1 MIIKKKYVI
10 ILLNIKTKRVI
21 IVKER
26 KWTPEQ
32 FSAIEQNGS
41 VLVSA
46 SAGTGKTAV
55 MTEKVVNFLIQS
67 ELSIDGILV
76 ITFSNAAAK
85 EMAERISKRLA
96 EISEDGTISKAKRDI
111 AIKRRMN
118 LSNAHIET
126 FHAFCKDIISKHYY
140 KVGISSDFKVGEP
153 NTVKLI
159 MKKATDKVL
168 EEEFRN
174 KNSTFIRLAEYID
187 GGEKI
192 DDVIIASCNKM
203 SNIVDLNAWKEKTI
217 ANYEINDE
225 FSKEIAEM
233 IKKDFSDAANLLKK
247 AVDSCEDIK
256 TKKKIEAELNTVL
269 FSLEKMEYDH
279 INAIDESTIECICTK
294 ITYPRKIDCTL
305 TKKLRDE
312 ANKHLEFYKK
322 NNITTKTQ
330 LERIKEM
337 APVVRYFI
345 DVCQKVN
352 EEFAKMKK
360 NAHII
365 DFNDMEHLALK
376 ILEDNII
383 ANQYRA
389 QFGRIFIDEYQ
400 DTNPIQEAIIEKIS
414 KKNNLFC
421 VGDFKQSI
429 YRFRAS
435 DPTLFLNRSEN
446 YEKNALGTVISLN
459 KNFRSSQNIL
469 NCANDV
475 LDIASR
481 TSSEINYDEEQK
493 LIHNRDDDNESQP
506 VVVRILNK
514 NKRDIDTDPTEDL
527 STEEI
532 EVYNTIDII
541 KNIIGKEIYNTKTDN
556 KKPAEYGDICIL
568 CRKLSGISELFY
580 KIFSQENIPF
590 SIEKPTELFNTVEI
604 ENIINIL
611 ELAENPNNDTG
622 IIAFMHMGFFDFE
635 DKDILEIRKFKYT
648 ESLYN
653 NICLIATENSE
664 IGGKCKLFLD
674 FLERARRETGRH
686 ISEILNNILSEL
698 NYLDYIA
705 VMPNGK
711 QRISNIDVFKQ
722 YVYDYDVNNNKETTL
737 YDFIK
742 YIKKIKNDNPVVAS
756 EINSTIDT
764 NRVKITTIHKSKGLE
779 YPIVILPFVGKG
791 FNKND
796 TRNNVVFDV
805 KNGLGFRYF
814 NNTNR
819 SKGKTLVREFIT
831 REQAEKSVEE
841 ELRLLYVAMTRA
853 KEILVIQGFCP
864 DELEFSNVAKNTFDW
879 VKNTIFPSGK
889 FRYGEIKTNTGIWTI
904 EKGLEK
910 IEKQSKQAVSDN
922 IRDKYIVSLQTSP
935 KEPQTLTTHSKIK
948 FVLPKI
954 ERRKN

>member
-1 MIIKKKYVI
+1 MMSKK
-10 ILLNIKTKRVI
+10 
-21 IVKER
+21 

-32 FSAIEQNGS
+32 SNAIEQNGS

-85 EMAERISKRLA
+85 EMAERISQRLT
-96 EISEDGTISKAKRDI
+96 EIIEDKTISKTKRDI
-111 AIKRRMN
+111 ALRRRMN

-140 KVGISSDFKVGEP
+140 KVGISSDFNVGEP

-159 MKKATDKVL
+159 MKRATDKVL
-168 EEEFRN
+168 EEEFKN

-187 GGEKI
+187 GAEKI
-192 DDVIIASCNKM
+192 DDVIIATCNKM
-203 SNIVDLNAWKEKTI
+203 SNIVDLDTWKKRTI
-217 ANYEINDE
+217 ASYETEDG
-225 FSKEIAEM
+225 FSKEIEEM
-233 IKKDFSDAANLLKK
+233 MQEDFLNAANLLKK
-247 AVDSCEDIK
+247 AIAACDDVK
-256 TKKKIEAELNTVL
+256 TKKKIEAELSAVL
-269 FSLEKMEYDH
+269 FSLEKMEYDP
-279 INAIDESTIECICTK
+279 INAIDESTLESVCTR
-294 ITYPRKIDCTL
+294 ITYPRKIDCGL
-305 TKKLRDE
+305 TKTLRDE

-330 LERIKEM
+330 FARMKEM
-337 APVVRYFI
+337 APVVSYFI
-345 DVCQKVN
+345 DICQKAN
-352 EEFAKMKK
+352 EEFSKMKK
-360 NAHII
+360 EAHII
-365 DFNDMEHLALK
+365 DFNDMEHFALE
-376 ILEDNII
+376 ILSDNII
-383 ANQYRA
+383 SNQYRA
-389 QFGRIFIDEYQ
+389 QFGQIFIDEYQ

-446 YEKNALGTVISLN
+446 YEKNAIGTVISLN

-475 LDIASR
+475 LDIAAR
-481 TSSEINYDEEQK
+481 TSSEIDYDETQK
-493 LIHNRDDDNESQP
+493 LIHNRNDDNENNP

-514 NKRDIDTDPTEDL
+514 NKNDIGEEYTENL
-527 STEEI
+527 SPEEI
-532 EVYNTIDII
+532 EIYNTIDLI
-541 KNIIGKEIYNTKTDN
+541 KNIIGKNIYDPKTN
-556 KKPAEYGDICIL
+556 EQKKTEYGDICIL

-580 KIFSQENIPF
+580 KIYSQEGIPF

-604 ENIINIL
+604 ENLINIL
-611 ELAENPNNDTG
+611 ELVENPNNDTG
-622 IIAFMHMGFFDFE
+622 IISFMHMGFLDFE
-635 DKDILEIRKFKYT
+635 DTDIIKIRQFNYS

-653 NICLIATENSE
+653 NVCLIASE
-664 IGGKCKLFLD
+664 KTTIGSKCKIFID
-674 FLERARRETGRH
+674 FLERSRRETGKH
-686 ISEILNNILSEL
+686 IFEILNGILSEL
-698 NYLDYIA
+698 NYSDYIA

-722 YVYDYDVNNNKETTL
+722 YVHDYDINNNKETTL

-742 YIKKIKNDNPVVAS
+742 YIRKIKNDNPVVAS

-779 YPIVILPFVGKG
+779 YPVVILPFIGKG

-796 TRNNVVFDV
+796 SKSNVVFDV
-805 KNGLGFRYF
+805 ENGLGFRYF
-814 NNTNR
+814 NNINR
-819 SKGKTLVREFIT
+819 SKGKTLIREFIS
-831 REQAEKSVEE
+831 REKTKKAIEE

-853 KEILVIQGFCP
+853 KEILVIQGFCQE
-864 DELEFSNVAKNTFDW
+864 ELEYSSVAKNMFDW
-879 VKNTIFPSGK
+879 ITNAVFPSGK
-889 FRYGEIKTNTGIWTI
+889 FRYGEVKTNTGTWMI
-904 EKGLEK
+904 EKGLEN
-910 IEKQSKQAVSDN
+910 IEKTEKQKVSAN
-922 IRDKYIVSLQTSP
+922 IKDKYIVSLQTSST
-935 KEPQTLTTHSKIK
+935 TLDTPTSNKRIK

-954 ERRKN
+954 ERREN

>member
-1 MIIKKKYVI
+1 M
-10 ILLNIKTKRVI
+10 
-21 IVKER
+21 KER

-217 ANYEINDE
+217 ANYEITDE

-256 TKKKIEAELNTVL
+256 TKKKIEAELNAVL

-514 NKRDIDTDPTEDL
+514 NKRDIDNDSTEDL

-541 KNIIGKEIYNTKTDN
+541 RNIIGKEIYNTKTDN

-922 IRDKYIVSLQTSP
+922 IKDKYIVSLQTSP